1 MAKDKLHFSF
11 LKRHWRKGVD
21 LLGMIKVNSE
31 ELTGFEGITVA
42 ELLKQRGYKTLYVAV
57 EINDAIL
64 PKAQYES
71 TILKEGDSLEV
82 VSFVGGG

>member
-1 MAKDKLHFSF
+1 
-11 LKRHWRKGVD
+11 
-21 LLGMIKVNSE
+21 MIKVNSE

-71 TILKEGDSLEV
+71 TVLKEGDSLEV

>member
-1 MAKDKLHFSF
+1 
-11 LKRHWRKGVD
+11 
-21 LLGMIKVNSE
+21 MIKVNSE

-42 ELLKQRGYKTLYVAV
+42 ELLKQHGYKMLYVAV
-57 EINDAIL
+57 EMNNAIL

-71 TILKEGDSLEV
+71 TVLKEGDSLEV

>member
-1 MAKDKLHFSF
+1 
-11 LKRHWRKGVD
+11 
-21 LLGMIKVNSE
+21 MIKVNRE
-31 ELTGFEGITVA
+31 DLTGFEGITVA

-71 TILKEGDSLEV
+71 TVLKEGDSLEV